1 MKLLHTHNAFGWLL
15 AAACVALS
23 CSKEEQMNLPSDQP
37 VFYLSARVDGQ
48 NLLMEAGNEDYF
60 MFTRLKADSNGVKEM
75 GGLLVQDT
83 SDLRSGFY
91 LKFRDANALGT
102 GGNTSVDSML
112 KVGTHV
118 HHHFSQEVI
127 DENRHEVHLSMLDST
142 DVQQQEWN
150 LVLNGYSSLSSLS
163 TVLDER
169 DLLEWPISLQTTT
182 SSGCMAKVTHYVDLS
197 EPDNC
202 QSRFTYTQNS
212 ANSIDCLV
220 DPTAQITYVEWSD
233 GVNLY
238 PGSTQMHW
246 ANLAMGKHT
255 ICATLH
261 FADGCRHSVCREI
274 EMDATG
280 QVLNAQCQKDFVFD
294 VQPHKVPDSI
304 QAGTAELIYYD
315 GQGVAY
321 STYYALTPGDINVT
335 SSLPYQVD
343 AWGRNTRAIGLSYSG
358 ELRAKNGS
366 AIQVDQLQGVLAV
379 AELN

>member
-1 MKLLHTHNAFGWLL
+1 MKLFHTHKALGWLL
-15 AAACVALS
+15 VAACACLS
-23 CSKEEQMNLPSDQP
+23 CSKEEEMNLPSEQP

-102 GGNTSVDSML
+102 GGNISVDSML
-112 KVGTHV
+112 QLGAHA

-127 DENRHEVHLSMLDST
+127 DENRFDVLLSMMDSIN
-142 DVQQQEWN
+142 VQQQEWD
-150 LVLNGYSSLSSLS
+150 LVLNGYSSQSSLS
-163 TVLDER
+163 TVLDKR
-169 DLLEWPISLQTTT
+169 DLLEWPISLRTTT
-182 SSGCMAKVTHYVDLS
+182 SNGCMAEVTHYVDLS
-197 EPDNC
+197 EPNSC

-212 ANSIDCLV
+212 VHSIDCSV
-220 DPTAQITYVEWSD
+220 DPTAQISYVEWSD

-238 PGSTQMHW
+238 PGGTQMHLG
-246 ANLAMGKHT
+246 NLGAGSHT

-261 FADGCRHSVCREI
+261 FVDGCRHSVCREI
-274 EMDATG
+274 ELDATG
-280 QVLNAQCQKDFVFD
+280 QVLNVQCQKDFVFD
-294 VQPHKVPDSI
+294 VQPHHVPDSI

-315 GQGVAY
+315 DQGMAY
-321 STYYALTPGDINVT
+321 STYYALSPGNIIVT
-335 SSLPYQVD
+335 SSLPYHVD
-343 AWGRNTRAIGLSYSG
+343 AWGRSTRAIGLSYSG

-366 AIQVDQLQGVLAV
+366 TIQVDQLQGVLAV

>member
-15 AAACVALS
+15 VAACAALS

-112 KVGTHV
+112 QVGAHA

-127 DENRHEVHLSMLDST
+127 DENRYEVHLSMLDST

-150 LVLNGYSSLSSLS
+150 LVLNGYSSRSSLS

-212 ANSIDCLV
+212 AHSIECSV

-238 PGSTQMHW
+238 PEAHRCIWAIWELVATRSVRPFTLWTVAAIRFAAISNWMLWDKCSTHNAKKILSSMFSRIKYPT
-246 ANLAMGKHT
+246 A
-255 ICATLH
+255 
-261 FADGCRHSVCREI
+261 FRRERRNSFTSMLRAWPI
-274 EMDATG
+274 PPTMPS
-280 QVLNAQCQKDFVFD
+280 L
-294 VQPHKVPDSI
+294 
-304 QAGTAELIYYD
+304 L
-315 GQGVAY
+315 
-321 STYYALTPGDINVT
+321 VT
-335 SSLPYQVD
+335 SM
-343 AWGRNTRAIGLSYSG
+343 
-358 ELRAKNGS
+358 
-366 AIQVDQLQGVLAV
+366 
-379 AELN
+379 